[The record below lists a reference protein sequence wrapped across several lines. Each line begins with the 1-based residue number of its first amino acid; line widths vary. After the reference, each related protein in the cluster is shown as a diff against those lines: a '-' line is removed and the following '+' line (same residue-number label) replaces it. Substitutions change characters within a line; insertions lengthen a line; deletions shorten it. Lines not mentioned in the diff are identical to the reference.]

1 MSKWPFD
8 SRFTLTSPFG
18 MRLHP
23 VYGVPRFHRGVDLV
37 VAPANG
43 PIHAFTPGEVL
54 HAQMGVP
61 GSGFGNYGIVVAI
74 RDKYGFLHCYAHLSS
89 AAVVPGQQVKQGQRI
104 GNQGNTGVGTGAH
117 LHYEI
122 RKTSGPSYGYTPTEA
137 GVVEPAQ
144 YLADYYAREPRPDER
159 EEPEEEGVKVVVND
173 KLAGYGRVIDGHVYL
188 PLRELGAALGKA
200 VHWDH
205 EAKKP
210 YIDGKAVAAF
220 RIADGMAFVGVRA
233 AAELLGAVVSWHP
246 GAEKVFVYL

>member
-74 RDKYGFLHCYAHLSS
+74 RDKYGYLHCYAHLSS
-89 AAVVPGQQVKQGQRI
+89 AAVVGTAGQARPADRESGQ
-104 GNQGNTGVGTGAH
+104 
-117 LHYEI
+117 
-122 RKTSGPSYGYTPTEA
+122 
-137 GVVEPAQ
+137 
-144 YLADYYAREPRPDER
+144 
-159 EEPEEEGVKVVVND
+159 
-173 KLAGYGRVIDGHVYL
+173 YGRRHRRSSSL
-188 PLRELGAALGKA
+188 
-200 VHWDH
+200 
-205 EAKKP
+205 
-210 YIDGKAVAAF
+210 
-220 RIADGMAFVGVRA
+220 
-233 AAELLGAVVSWHP
+233 
-246 GAEKVFVYL
+246 